1 MRDGHPIP
9 SGPTPLIAPDVDD
22 SGGRDPVAQGTG
34 SHAGSH
40 DSLSNEALAE
50 RLETY
55 SFYLE
60 LVGASRYSVRAYQR
74 SAELLRTTSAPVAEL
89 VRAGRV
95 RELRGIGSGIEARLR
110 ELVETGEIA
119 DLSELERTVSAEVVG
134 FARFIGIS
142 AQRAVEISRALGV
155 STADELRES
164 ILDGRIETVRGIGPD
179 TARRLRAALDSEAP
193 TPRGGL
199 LLSVARQLTA
209 AVAEAVGGEMA
220 GDPRRYRDVC
230 EYLSVVCSSSDRRSV
245 VERFASS
252 QEIVA
257 VTRRDERRAVGVTIE
272 GVAIELVVAEPG
284 RFGTE
289 LLRATGAPAYVEA
302 LEPLPGAPDEEH
314 VYACLGIPW
323 CPPELREAPFRESP
337 PTLVELSEL
346 RGDLHCHT
354 TWSDGRASVY
364 EMGVAAQER
373 GYEYL
378 AICDHTPSVRVV
390 PGIDAEGLRR
400 QAEEIADANERL
412 APFRILRG
420 VECDILADGSLD
432 LPDSALGELEW
443 VMASVHAG
451 QRQSRRDLTRRVE
464 RAMANPNVSAISH
477 PMGRMVNRRPENA
490 LDLERII
497 EVALETG
504 TALEVNGLP
513 ARLDLRGEHVRRVVE
528 AGVAVVLS
536 TDAHSVRGLDNMDF
550 AVGTARRGWATR
562 HDVVNTRPLDALPLR

>member
-1 MRDGHPIP
+1 V
-9 SGPTPLIAPDVDD
+9 SAPGADE
-22 SGGRDPVAQGTG
+22 SGGPDPVTG
-34 SHAGSH
+34 GRASQIGSH
-40 DSLSNEALAE
+40 DPLSNDALAD

-60 LVGASRYSVRAYQR
+60 LVGASRYAVRAYRR

-95 RELRGIGSGIEARLR
+95 RELHGIGSGIEARLR

-119 DLSELERTVSAEVVG
+119 ELSELERTVSAEVVG
-134 FARFIGIS
+134 FARFLGVS
-142 AQRAVEISRALGV
+142 AQRAVEISRALGI
-155 STADELRES
+155 SSANEFRES
-164 ILDGRIETVRGIGPD
+164 ILDGRIETVRGIGPE
-179 TARRLRAALDSEAP
+179 TARRLRAALDSEA
-193 TPRGGL
+193 PRGGL

-230 EYLSVVCSSSDRRSV
+230 EHLSVVCSSSDPRSV
-245 VERFASS
+245 VDRFASS
-252 QEIVA
+252 REIVA
-257 VTRRDERRAVGVTIE
+257 ITRRDERRVVGVTVE
-272 GVAIELVVAEPG
+272 GVAIELVVAEPEQ
-284 RFGTE
+284 FGTE

-302 LEPLPGAPDEEH
+302 LEPLPSAPDEEGA
-314 VYACLGIPW
+314 YAGLSIPW

-364 EMGVAAQER
+364 EMGVAARER
-373 GYEYL
+373 GYEYV

-400 QAEEIADANERL
+400 QAEEIAEANERL

-420 VECDILADGSLD
+420 VECDILDDGSLD
-432 LPDSALGELEW
+432 LPDSALVELEW

-497 EVALETG
+497 EVALETR

-513 ARLDLRGEHVRRVVE
+513 ARLDLRGEHVRRVIG
-528 AGVAVVLS
+528 AGVPVVVS

-562 HDVVNTRPLDALPLR
+562 HDVVNTRPLDELPLR

>member
-1 MRDGHPIP
+1 MRDRDPIP
-9 SGPTPLIAPDVDD
+9 FGPGPLSAPGVDD
-22 SGGRDPVAQGTG
+22 SGGRNPVGRRTG
-34 SHAGSH
+34 SHAGSD

-60 LVGASRYSVRAYQR
+60 LVGASRYSIRAYQR
-74 SAELLRTTSAPVAEL
+74 SAELLRTASAPVAEL

-134 FARFIGIS
+134 FARFLGLS
-142 AQRAVEISRALGV
+142 AQRAVEISRTLGI
-155 STADELRES
+155 SSASELRDS

-179 TARRLRAALDSEAP
+179 TARRLRAALDNEAP
-193 TPRGGL
+193 APSGL

-230 EYLSVVCSSSDRRSV
+230 EHLSVVCSSPDHPSV
-245 VERFASS
+245 VDRFASS
-252 QEIVA
+252 REIVA
-257 VTRRDERRAVGVTIE
+257 VTRRDKQRVVGVTVE
-272 GVAIELVVAEPG
+272 GVAIELIVAAPEQ
-284 RFGTE
+284 FGTE
-289 LLRATGAPAYVEA
+289 LLRATGAPTYVEA
-302 LEPLPGAPDEEH
+302 LEPLPDAPDERG
-314 VYACLGIPW
+314 VYAGLGIPW
-323 CPPELREAPFRESP
+323 CPPELREAPFRDAP
-337 PTLVELSEL
+337 PSLVSLSEL

-354 TWSDGRASVY
+354 TWSDGRATVY
-364 EMGVAAQER
+364 EMGVAARER
-373 GYEYL
+373 GYEYV

-400 QAEEIADANERL
+400 QAEEIAEANDRL

-420 VECDILADGSLD
+420 VECDILDDGSLD
-432 LPDSALGELEW
+432 LPDSALAGLEW

-477 PMGRMVNRRPENA
+477 PMGRILNRRPENA
-490 LDLERII
+490 LDLRRII

-513 ARLDLRGEHVRRVVE
+513 SRLDLRGEHVRRVVE
-528 AGVAVVLS
+528 AGVPLVVS
-536 TDAHSVRGLDNMDF
+536 TDAHSVRGLDNMDY
-550 AVGTARRGWATR
+550 AVGTARRGWAIS
-562 HDVVNTRPLDALPLR
+562 HDVVNTRPLDELPLR